1 LIRYGPAGV
10 GVGRLPAAVRALA
23 IVGGHE
29 EFDPD
34 ICATVG
40 CGAAAAMTYLG
51 RPRCQACFEDDVQE
65 NDETTDSES
74 QTPNDEENDMA
85 TKKTTKK
92 SAKKVTKRSP
102 RAAKAAKPA
111 KATSPKAARKP
122 LTQRVKGK
130 AAGDQPKRTSALDAA
145 ATVLKKAGEP
155 MNAKAM
161 ITAMA
166 EQGLW
171 TSPNGK
177 TPHATLYAAIL
188 REIGTKGGEARFRKS
203 DRGLFEYAGI

>member
-1 LIRYGPAGV
+1 
-10 GVGRLPAAVRALA
+10 VRALA

-92 SAKKVTKRSP
+92 SAKKATKSP
-102 RAAKAAKPA
+102 KAPKAAKAPKAPKPN
-111 KATSPKAARKP
+111 ATKPKAARKS
-122 LTQRVKGK
+122 
-130 AAGDQPKRTSALDAA
+130 AGDDKPKRTSALDAA
-145 ATVLKKAGEP
+145 ATVLQKAGEL

-161 ITAMA
+161 IAAMA

-188 REIGTKGGEARFRKS
+188 REIGVKGGEARFRKS
-203 DRGLFEYAGI
+203 DRGMFEYAGGDA